1 MLDETAAAPTDPTH
15 AHQEAPPEDAGPAV
29 IVDMQDEGE
38 AARLGRALGELA
50 VRQITAPR
58 PMLRNLAELAPEAV
72 HGEGGPLALAGDPPQ
87 STNTEVSFP
96 SETPPPAPPPDAEQT
111 VDFGRGVKVP
121 IATVRAFYNPTCTL
135 HCQEGVLVR
144 AGRGSLCFC
153 ALKRCRDEVVRSR
166 SARAAARPLPG
177 VSTQV
182 NPRDLESVD
191 KLSER
196 AARLDAQIAEKDQ
209 AAAGEIAALIAQAD
223 ACDGGATL
231 YTLEIRQAEE
241 GLEVLAQRRR
251 DREQEL
257 RDIED
262 AARDMTAAL
271 GASRVSEDEIV
282 RKAVALRRQAAV
294 LEGKRDQRTA
304 GMRNLRDR
312 LQRRINIK
320 LARAPQLVASSAPAP
335 ARIECSHGVPIGA
348 PCPGCE
354 AVEAARQVEKGAAPP
369 LPCLDAPVVESSS
382 PLAHPPEEKTPVVEV
397 LDDGTPLGC
406 APGPAEESMT

>member
-1 MLDETAAAPTDPTH
+1 
-15 AHQEAPPEDAGPAV
+15 
-29 IVDMQDEGE
+29 
-38 AARLGRALGELA
+38 
-50 VRQITAPR
+50 VR
-58 PMLRNLAELAPEAV
+58 
-72 HGEGGPLALAGDPPQ
+72 
-87 STNTEVSFP
+87 
-96 SETPPPAPPPDAEQT
+96 
-111 VDFGRGVKVP
+111 VP
-121 IATVRAFYNPTCTL
+121 VAQARAFYNPTCTL

-144 AGRGSLCFC
+144 AGVASICFC
-153 ALKRCRDEVVRSR
+153 ALKRCRDEVVRQR
-166 SARAAARPLPG
+166 SVRATARPLPG

-182 NPRDLESVD
+182 NPRELESVD

-209 AAAGEIAALIAQAD
+209 AAAGEIAALIAQAES
-223 ACDGGATL
+223 CDGAATL

-294 LEGKRDQRTA
+294 LEGKRDQRTV

-320 LARAPQLVASSAPAP
+320 LARAPHLVASSAPAS
-335 ARIECSHGVPIGA
+335 ARIECSHGVLIGDCCA
-348 PCPGCE
+348 GCE
-354 AVEAARQVEKGAAPP
+354 AIEAARQVENGTTPP
-369 LPCLDAPVVESSS
+369 LPADPWPTQCAHGMAIRPGVPSACAGCAAADMCQPAVVESSS
-382 PLAHPPEEKTPVVEV
+382 VLAGPPEEKTPVVEV
-397 LDDGTPLGC
+397 LDNGTLPARELPAIGEPVEVRSLDSRGKPDSDWCRGTVHAHVPPDGVDVLM
-406 APGPAEESMT
+406 PGDSSEPPYVYEWRNGHGPSEWRRPVATATEEPAA

>member
-1 MLDETAAAPTDPTH
+1 MLDETAAAPIDPTPT
-15 AHQEAPPEDAGPAV
+15 HQEAPPGDATPAV

-50 VRQITAPR
+50 VRQIMAPR
-58 PMLRNLAELAPEAV
+58 PMLRNAAAPADVIDEMPVDPA
-72 HGEGGPLALAGDPPQ
+72 LALVDP
-87 STNTEVSFP
+87 SAYDAACAATEA
-96 SETPPPAPPPDAEQT
+96 TPPRPAAPAPPAAEQT
-111 VDFGRGVKVP
+111 VDFGKGVRVP
-121 IATVRAFYNPTCTL
+121 VAQVRAFYNPTCTL

-144 AGRGSLCFC
+144 AGQGSICFC
-153 ALKRCRDEVVRSR
+153 ALKRCRDEVVRQR
-166 SARAAARPLPG
+166 SARATARPLPG

-209 AAAGEIAALIAQAD
+209 AAAGEIAALIAQAES
-223 ACDGGATL
+223 CDGAATL

-257 RDIED
+257 RDIAD

-304 GMRNLRDR
+304 GHAEP
-312 LQRRINIK
+312 
-320 LARAPQLVASSAPAP
+320 ARAAPAAHQHQARAGAASGGVPRRRPHGSSARMA
-335 ARIECSHGVPIGA
+335 S
-348 PCPGCE
+348 
-354 AVEAARQVEKGAAPP
+354 
-369 LPCLDAPVVESSS
+369 
-382 PLAHPPEEKTPVVEV
+382 
-397 LDDGTPLGC
+397 
-406 APGPAEESMT
+406 

>member
-1 MLDETAAAPTDPTH
+1 MLDETAAAPPLDPATTTMPD
-15 AHQEAPPEDAGPAV
+15 AAQMEAD
-29 IVDMQDEGE
+29 
-38 AARLGRALGELA
+38 LLALG
-50 VRQITAPR
+50 
-58 PMLRNLAELAPEAV
+58 
-72 HGEGGPLALAGDPPQ
+72 GDPPQ
-87 STNTEVSFP
+87 SASTSVYIADPAVAEQLAAVP
-96 SETPPPAPPPDAEQT
+96 APPPAPEQT
-111 VDFGRGVKVP
+111 VDFGKGVKVP

-153 ALKRCRDEVVRSR
+153 ALKRCRDEVVRQR
-166 SARAAARPLPG
+166 SVRATARPLPG

-182 NPRDLESVD
+182 NPRELESVD

-209 AAAGEIAALIAQAD
+209 AAAGEIAALIAQAET
-223 ACDGGATL
+223 CDGAATL

-262 AARDMTAAL
+262 AARDMTTAL
-271 GASRVSEDEIV
+271 GAARVNEDEIV
-282 RKAVALRRQAAV
+282 RQAVALRRQAVV

-304 GMRNLRDR
+304 GMRNARER
-312 LQRRINIK
+312 LGRRIAIK
-320 LARAPQLVASSAPAP
+320 LARAPRLAV
-335 ARIECSHGVPIGA
+335 EGA
-348 PCPGCE
+348 PG
-354 AVEAARQVEKGAAPP
+354 AVGSTGTAPHEVGP
-369 LPCLDAPVVESSS
+369 QGPPPDPVVESSS
-382 PLAHPPEEKTPVVEV
+382 APLPVRTAEAAAFFREIERENAAATSRPLEVTPVVEL

-406 APGPAEESMT
+406 APGPAEEPAA